1 MIKMRLVLVMI
12 AVAATSYAQK
22 NTLTID
28 RVEPPFWWTGMA
40 NDQLQLLVKGG
51 DLSATSVTI
60 DYPGVEVTNVTP
72 AAHSGFLFVDLKI
85 SPEAKAGSIPIT
97 FTKAKRTRKYAYELK
112 ERAPREG
119 RNGGLTER
127 DVIYLITPDR
137 FVNGDPSNDVVKG
150 MKEGINRSFPGG
162 RHGGDLAGILSKLD
176 YMENLGVTTL
186 WLNPIQEND
195 MPEYSYHGYAITDYY
210 KVDPRYGTNDM
221 YVTLSSELHRRGMK
235 LIMDVVFNHCGL
247 EHWWMKDMPFPDW
260 VHDYPNYEVT
270 NYAIASLS
278 DPHAAERDQRQ
289 MEKGWFVPTMPDLN
303 HDNPFMATYLIQNC
317 IWWIEY
323 AGLDGLRVDTYPY
336 NDKDFMSRWALAV
349 AREYPDLYVVGETWI
364 GSAAQVAWWTD
375 RGPDHKGYNSHT
387 RAMADFPL
395 YFAIHNAFREGGN
408 VYALY
413 EALSHDFLYR
423 EPAANKIFADNHDV
437 DRVFHSVRGDM
448 TRFRQVMTF
457 LLTTRGI
464 PQIYYGTEILLK
476 GSGDHGVI
484 REDFP
489 GGWPGDTRD
498 AFTEAGRTQTEQEA
512 FQFLHQLLNWRKNS
526 EAISE
531 GTLKHFIPQDNLY
544 VYNRKSANESV
555 LVMINNGDATATP
568 DMSRFG
574 EVLTGYESARDVLTG
589 KAFGDLNSIAVS
601 PHTTLVLEL
610 KPGDKA
616 VE

>member
-1 MIKMRLVLVMI
+1 MMRIRLVFVI
-12 AVAATSYAQK
+12 VAVAATSYAQK

-40 NDQLQLLVKGG
+40 NDHLQLLVKGN

-72 AAHSGFLFVDLKI
+72 AAHPGFLFIDLKI
-85 SPEAKAGSIPIT
+85 SQDAKAGTVPIT
-97 FTKAKRTRKYAYELK
+97 FTKGKRTRKYSYELR
-112 ERAPREG
+112 ERASRG
-119 RNGGLTER
+119 RGLTGG

-137 FVNGDPSNDVVKG
+137 FVNGDPGNDVVKG
-150 MKEGINRSFPGG
+150 MKEGNINRSFPGG

-176 YMENLGVTTL
+176 YIEDLGVTTL

-195 MPEYSYHGYAITDYY
+195 MPEYSYHGYAITDFY
-210 KVDPRYGTNDM
+210 KVDPRYGTNDL
-221 YVTLSSELHRRGMK
+221 YLTLSSELHRRGMK
-235 LIMDVVFNHCGL
+235 LVMDVVFNHCGL

-303 HDNPFMATYLIQNC
+303 QDNPFMATYLIQNT

-336 NDKDFMSRWALAV
+336 NSKEFMSRWSLAV
-349 AREYPDLYVVGETWI
+349 AREFPGLYVVGETWI
-364 GSAAQVAWWTD
+364 GSPALVAWWTD
-375 RGPDHKGYNSHT
+375 RGADYKGYNSHT
-387 RAMADFPL
+387 KAMADYPL
-395 YFAIHNAFREGGN
+395 YFAMLNAFRPGGN
-408 VYALY
+408 VWALY
-413 EALSHDFLYR
+413 EALSHDFLY
-423 EPAANKIFADNHDV
+423 EYPETHKVFADNHDV
-437 DRVFHSVRGDM
+437 DRIFHSVGGDM
-448 TRFRQVMTF
+448 ARFRQAMTF

-464 PQIYYGTEILLK
+464 PQIYYGTEILMK

-489 GGWPGDTRD
+489 GGWPGDARN
-498 AFTEAGRTQTEQEA
+498 AFTTEGRSHEEQEA
-512 FQFLHQLLNWRKNS
+512 YEFLRRLLNWRKDS
-526 EAISE
+526 EAIAK
-531 GTLKHFIPQDNLY
+531 GTLKHFIPRDNVY
-544 VYNRKSANESV
+544 VYNRKSGNQSV
-555 LVMINNGDATATP
+555 LVMINNGDTFATP
-568 DMSRFG
+568 NMSRFA
-574 EVLTGYESARDVLTG
+574 EVLTGYGAAKDVLTG
-589 KAFGDLNSIAVS
+589 RTFDDLSSIS
-601 PHTTLVLEL
+601 LEPHSTLVLEL
-610 KPGDKA
+610 KPSGKS